1 MEFVTDHF
9 FAFKDVFD
17 EWTDNPMMF
26 KLETGLS
33 IEEFRSL
40 LQEPEIIRLRF
51 LHKRKSRN
59 SFEDQLLFFLSFT
72 HKDKYL
78 SSACDQ
84 FKVWKWILFLIFSKK
99 INHQKPKKKISVST
113 GSRIIH
119 RWVGLLQI
127 RTAKTKKE
135 RANLWHDKR
144 QVWHVCQNSDDKML
158 IDAIIMKNLLL
169 IYLFDLFSSIP
180 CVARTSDFLSPV
192 ACRSKEEVLLGNG
205 NPAI

>member
-84 FKVWKWILFLIFSKK
+84 FKV
-99 INHQKPKKKISVST
+99 
-113 GSRIIH
+113 
-119 RWVGLLQI
+119 
-127 RTAKTKKE
+127 
-135 RANLWHDKR
+135 
-144 QVWHVCQNSDDKML
+144 
-158 IDAIIMKNLLL
+158 
-169 IYLFDLFSSIP
+169 
-180 CVARTSDFLSPV
+180 
-192 ACRSKEEVLLGNG
+192 
-205 NPAI
+205 